1 MDLKHKVILAYL
13 NSYKRASSLNEMPK
27 STEDMA
33 KQTIA
38 VEKLMRDVVIN
49 KLPYYSDKVFTV
61 GGFTRD
67 VLLGKN
73 PKDLDLV
80 VDDPDL
86 KMKSAQVFAKKFT
99 DILGITTSNNPHP
112 LKEAYGIWGVV
123 LFNPKNSG
131 GARQPFV
138 YDGTDI
144 TGYVVELTPP
154 RKEGPYNFGKREPQ
168 YVEYT
173 PRGDDARRRDLTIN
187 ALYKNLVTGKIEDY
201 VGGQRDL
208 SNKTLRPPEHPEGI
222 TAIYRDDPLRIFRIL
237 RFKGK
242 LSGFHVSPETEDAV
256 KAFLQSPEGKK
267 TMNDKLS
274 KERIRDEFQ
283 QILTHPVGKTAVDGI
298 ETLKNYGLLVYLSPE
313 LNKLLDV
320 YHDTVFHK
328 GESIWQH
335 TMEVLERTPPTLK
348 ARLGALFHDIG
359 KIDTMEKDIDSQ
371 GRDRVHFK
379 GHEDVSARMADK
391 ILRELKFPA
400 DVAKSVQ
407 NIVHSHMGFKN
418 IDEKKDNTQMKHMRI
433 FIEKIQ
439 DDMDDAIAL
448 MKADAVDDPNE
459 LRQLQELET
468 KIKKLKEEDIKK
480 GLLVDKGKGP
490 EYIHPISGE
499 ELMEEY
505 KTFQGEALGAVKNR
519 LKQMLLEG
527 QFEGLDERQRA
538 EKAKKLVRTLALS
551 EEQLAAVVDKYSKGK
566 KSKPFFSVR

>member
-1 MDLKHKVILAYL
+1 
-13 NSYKRASSLNEMPK
+13 
-27 STEDMA
+27 
-33 KQTIA
+33 
-38 VEKLMRDVVIN
+38 
-49 KLPYYSDKVFTV
+49 
-61 GGFTRD
+61 
-67 VLLGKN
+67 
-73 PKDLDLV
+73 
-80 VDDPDL
+80 
-86 KMKSAQVFAKKFT
+86 
-99 DILGITTSNNPHP
+99 
-112 LKEAYGIWGVV
+112 
-123 LFNPKNSG
+123 
-131 GARQPFV
+131 
-138 YDGTDI
+138 
-144 TGYVVELTPP
+144 
-154 RKEGPYNFGKREPQ
+154 
-168 YVEYT
+168 
-173 PRGDDARRRDLTIN
+173 
-187 ALYKNLVTGKIEDY
+187 
-201 VGGQRDL
+201 
-208 SNKTLRPPEHPEGI
+208 
-222 TAIYRDDPLRIFRIL
+222 
-237 RFKGK
+237 
-242 LSGFHVSPETEDAV
+242 
-256 KAFLQSPEGKK
+256 
-267 TMNDKLS
+267 
-274 KERIRDEFQ
+274 
-283 QILTHPVGKTAVDGI
+283 
-298 ETLKNYGLLVYLSPE
+298 
-313 LNKLLDV
+313 
-320 YHDTVFHK
+320 
-328 GESIWQH
+328 
-335 TMEVLERTPPTLK
+335 MEVLERTPPTLK

-359 KIDTMEKDIDSQ
+359 KIGTMEKDIDSQ

-391 ILRELKFPA
+391 ILRDLKFPA

-418 IDEKKDNTQMKHMRI
+418 IDEKKDNTLMKHMRI

-448 MKADAVDDPNE
+448 MKADAIDDPNE